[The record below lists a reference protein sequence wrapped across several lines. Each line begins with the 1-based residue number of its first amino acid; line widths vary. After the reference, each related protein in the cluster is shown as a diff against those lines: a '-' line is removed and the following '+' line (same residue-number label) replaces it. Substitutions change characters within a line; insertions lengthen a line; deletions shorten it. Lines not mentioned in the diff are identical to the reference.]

1 MVRLAAVPAVLSRS
15 FDGEDDHA
23 MTTCCSSAKTDGT
36 GQTAARKKSAL
47 IVTPRARVFSEQY
60 QGRMLRSV
68 KNGTPFEGLE
78 EIVFEKRLTSSP
90 KGWRNEP

>member
-1 MVRLAAVPAVLSRS
+1 VLLKSQDRRYGTDSR
-15 FDGEDDHA
+15 
-23 MTTCCSSAKTDGT
+23 KV
-36 GQTAARKKSAL
+36 KSAF

-60 QGRMLRSV
+60 QGRMLRSD
-68 KNGTPFEGLE
+68 KDGTPFEGLE

>member
-1 MVRLAAVPAVLSRS
+1 MVRLAALPTVLSRS

-36 GQTAARKKSAL
+36 GTDSGKMKFAL

-60 QGRMLRSV
+60 QGGMLCSE
-68 KNGTPFEGLE
+68 KNGTPFKGLE
-78 EIVFEKRLTSSP
+78 ESVQEIAYLISQPLE
-90 KGWRNEP
+90 E